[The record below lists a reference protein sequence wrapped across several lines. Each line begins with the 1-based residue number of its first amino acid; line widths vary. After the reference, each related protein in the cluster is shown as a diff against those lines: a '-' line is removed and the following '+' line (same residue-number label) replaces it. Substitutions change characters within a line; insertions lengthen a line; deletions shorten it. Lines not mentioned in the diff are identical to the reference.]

1 MRISDWSSDV
11 CSSDVLS
18 GLKVSDSSG
27 LNFTHVE
34 FSLDPANKYFPIT
47 IGSSSDIDTS
57 HMYVH
62 GLLDGDPS
70 NDAMAMNIWNSS
82 NISVTESEFEDLHHA
97 INFLDS
103 DHVTVSG
110 NSFHTMRSDGVRGG
124 GTNDVVISNNYFT
137 DFHPV
142 GADQI
147 GRASCRER
155 VRQYV

>member
-11 CSSDVLS
+11 CSSDLPDHPAVLS

-47 IGSSSDIDTS
+47 IGSSSDIHMS

-70 NDAMAMNIWNSS
+70 NDAMAMNIRNSS
-82 NISVTESEFEDLHHA
+82 NIDRKRTSL
-97 INFLDS
+97 
-103 DHVTVSG
+103 
-110 NSFHTMRSDGVRGG
+110 NSRH
-124 GTNDVVISNNYFT
+124 
-137 DFHPV
+137 
-142 GADQI
+142 
-147 GRASCRER
+147 
-155 VRQYV
+155 

>member
-11 CSSDVLS
+11 CSSDLLS

-27 LNFTHVE
+27 LNFTHVK

-47 IGSSSDIDTS
+47 IGSSSDIDMS

-70 NDAMAMNIWNSS
+70 NDAMAMNLRNSS

-97 INFLDS
+97 LNFLDS
-103 DHVTVSG
+103 EDRKS
-110 NSFHTMRSDGVRGG
+110 
-124 GTNDVVISNNYFT
+124 VV
-137 DFHPV
+137 
-142 GADQI
+142 
-147 GRASCRER
+147 
-155 VRQYV
+155 